1 MLVSPETAEAV
12 EKSDANR
19 LGQDARFGHGAV
31 AIGFAAIGEP
41 SASMVPTCHTI
52 MGA

>member
-12 EKSDANR
+12 EKSDGNR

-41 SASMVPTCHTI
+41 SASMAPTCHTI